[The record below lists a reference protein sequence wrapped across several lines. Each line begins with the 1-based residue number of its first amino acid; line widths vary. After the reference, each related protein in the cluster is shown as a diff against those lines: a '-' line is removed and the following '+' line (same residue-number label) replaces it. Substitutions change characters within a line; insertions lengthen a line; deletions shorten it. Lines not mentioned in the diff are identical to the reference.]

1 MVRVC
6 LALFKVPIFLIV
18 LNKFGFFPGIS
29 LGYVISEEDFF
40 KKKLPF
46 ISFAKVRA
54 SWGQTGNDLIDPYQY
69 LASYTFNDLMYLTN
83 NGATMNQ
90 ALKEGV
96 APNQNVN
103 LGNSYTKEYRS

>member
-1 MVRVC
+1 M
-6 LALFKVPIFLIV
+6 
-18 LNKFGFFPGIS
+18 
-29 LGYVISEEDFF
+29 
-40 KKKLPF
+40 PF

-96 APNQNVN
+96 APNQNVTWETATQKN
-103 LGNSYTKEYRS
+103 IGLDLQFLNGDLAFTIDYFIITAVIFYGNEMLLFRHFRIGTS